1 MRFRGKSIRRKIV
14 ALLLVPLVSLTAV
27 WGFATVLTGREV
39 TRMLRVSR
47 AVDAVG
53 HPTEA
58 TVRLL
63 QGERRQSLIYLADPR
78 AADALTALHRAR
90 TDTDKAVARLHANAR
105 DRDTRA
111 AVRGEDGERLT
122 AVLDALGG
130 LESLRRGVEERTV
143 TRAEALDLYNRLVDP
158 CYALIVAVDGI
169 DDVEMDKQA
178 AALVNTT
185 RARELLSR
193 EDALLASS
201 LVVGRLTRTETR
213 QISDLVAQRDL
224 LYGISLPLLPA
235 AERERYEHF
244 WRNAATAPLR
254 VAERNVVATD
264 SGTPRGVTATAWQAA
279 ASGVLYELRKLDE
292 QAGDR
297 LRDRIQPVAI
307 GVIAQAAV
315 VGVLGLVAV
324 LVSLVLS
331 VRVGRRLIRDLRQLS
346 REAHEASGTRLPNL
360 MRRLTTGEQV
370 DVESEVPRREYD
382 KTEIGEVGQ
391 ALNTLQRAAV
401 EAAVK
406 QAELRAGVSEVFVN
420 LARRSQVLLHKQLTL
435 LDTMERRTEDTAE
448 LADLFRL
455 DHLTTRMRRH
465 AEGLVILS
473 GAVPSRQWRRPIR
486 LMDVVRAAIAEVED
500 YERIEVRRL
509 PSIAVTGPAVSDL
522 THLVAELLENA
533 TVFSPPHTA
542 VQVVGERVGNGF
554 TLEIHDR
561 GLGMTADTLLDAN
574 LRLAETPEFE
584 LSDTDRLGLFVVSRL
599 ARRQKVRVSLQPSP
613 YGGTTAVVFI
623 PDALLSDDDPGTNGV
638 GIRLDPA
645 RLTKTPATPLPA
657 PSAPEPSGPDDF
669 PGALQD
675 TETERGA
682 IFRPRGYVP
691 TPDPDPALPSRT
703 PPPLPT
709 RRRRSE
715 DAPPSTNSDSA
726 TPTGPSR
733 HLDPADSA
741 DSAGLSGRG
750 SLADSIDS
758 AGLSDDEGAADPF
771 GSAGALRRAGLEDV
785 AGLAALPDDEGSA
798 DPFGS
803 AGPLGRAGLPGSD
816 GFDNPPGRADLTDSV
831 SPTGIPGHGGL
842 TDWGGSTSPSDRAGV
857 VGQAG
862 PAAPSGSADSSG
874 DTGLFGTAS
883 PFGSGGSPGPVGLSG
898 PVAPTGFPD
907 PMGVLGPDDDLTYP
921 EHSTPFT
928 APTGSSG
935 PHVFNGPT
943 GFTDPMGV
951 LGPTPA
957 AGSAWSQDTAD
968 EPTDI
973 NGPTLPAGQADTPEP
988 PGPVTPWTSPSEDLP
1003 RRPRPATPA
1012 HEDTAASEGT
1022 PTGAS
1027 DLRRRTAARQG
1038 TTPPGAADPH
1048 RTPTGAP
1055 TTPQGMPSHDPATPR
1070 GATPADTP
1078 DPRRRTAARQGTG
1091 TGTPPEGTAPLPR
1104 RVRQASLAPQL
1115 KQDSRRK
1122 PTARPAEP
1130 PPRDADE
1137 VRTRMAA
1144 LQRGWQRGRE
1154 ENAAGYEARHGT
1166 APGTT
1171 KGDGR

>member
-14 ALLLVPLVSLTAV
+14 ALLLVPLVSLTAI

-47 AVDAVG
+47 TVDAVG
-53 HPTEA
+53 HPTED

-63 QGERRQSLIYLADPR
+63 QSERRQSLVYLADPR

-143 TRAEALDLYNRLVDP
+143 TRAEALDLYNHLVDP

-201 LVVGRLTRTETR
+201 LVVGRFTRTETR

-224 LYGISLPLLPA
+224 LYDISLPLLPA

-244 WRNAATAPLR
+244 WGNAATAPLR
-254 VAERNVVATD
+254 VAERDVVATD
-264 SGTPRGVTATAWQAA
+264 SGTPRGVTVTNWNAT
-279 ASGVLYELRKLDE
+279 ASGVLYELGKLDQ

-360 MRRLTTGEQV
+360 MRRLTTGEQI

-435 LDTMERRTEDTAE
+435 LDTMERRTEDTTE

-509 PSIAVTGPAVSDL
+509 PSLAVTGPAVSDL

-542 VQVVGERVGNGF
+542 VQVVGERVGSGF

-623 PDALLSDDDPGTNGV
+623 PDALLSEDDPGTNGL

-645 RLTKTPATPLPA
+645 RLTKTPATPLPV
-657 PSAPEPSGPDDF
+657 PSVPEPSDPDDF
-669 PGALQD
+669 PGAIGD

-691 TPDPDPALPSRT
+691 TPDPDPEPALPSRT

-709 RRRRSE
+709 RHRKPRDTEE
-715 DAPPSTNSDSA
+715 DVPTGPTDTADASGSA
-726 TPTGPSR
+726 SPTGPSR
-733 HLDPADSA
+733 HTDRADTAAFGGRPGHADPVDAI
-741 DSAGLSGRG
+741 G
-750 SLADSIDS
+750 S
-758 AGLSDDEGAADPF
+758 AGLSDLLDSLRSV
-771 GSAGALRRAGLEDV
+771 GS
-785 AGLAALPDDEGSA
+785 S
-798 DPFGS
+798 
-803 AGPLGRAGLPGSD
+803 GR
-816 GFDNPPGRADLTDSV
+816 T
-831 SPTGIPGHGGL
+831 GL
-842 TDWGGSTSPSDRAGV
+842 TDRDGSTGPSDRTGLTGEV
-857 VGQAG
+857 G
-862 PAAPSGSADSSG
+862 PADPSGSTDFSG
-874 DTGLFGTAS
+874 RFR
-883 PFGSGGSPGPVGLSG
+883 GPAGLSG
-898 PVAPTGFPD
+898 PVAPTGFTD
-907 PMGVLGPDDDLTYP
+907 PMGVLGPDDATY
-921 EHSTPFT
+921 SADSAPFT
-928 APTGSSG
+928 GRTDFTDAWDMPGPDGPAHPT
-935 PHVFNGPT
+935 GPT

-957 AGSAWSQDTAD
+957 TGSAWSRDTA
-968 EPTDI
+968 
-973 NGPTLPAGQADTPEP
+973 GPGDAADVDGPAIPPGQADTPVP
-988 PGPVTPWTSPSEDLP
+988 PRPVTPWTSPPEDQDLR
-1003 RRPRPATPA
+1003 RRPRPATAA
-1012 HEDTAASEGT
+1012 HEDTPSPSPT
-1022 PTGAS
+1022 PAG
-1027 DLRRRTAARQG
+1027 G
-1038 TTPPGAADPH
+1038 TT
-1048 RTPTGAP
+1048 T
-1055 TTPQGMPSHDPATPR
+1055 
-1070 GATPADTP
+1070 
-1078 DPRRRTAARQGTG
+1078 
-1091 TGTPPEGTAPLPR
+1091 PLPR
-1104 RVRQASLAPQL
+1104 RVRQANLAPQL

-1122 PTARPAEP
+1122 PTTRPAEP
-1130 PPRDADE
+1130 TPRDADE

-1154 ENAAGYEARHGT
+1154 ENAAGDDARHGT